1 MNKFNGVVEF
11 VRREK
16 FTNKSINDVWDGPKL
31 NEKHDGVSR
40 QANEHSGL
48 LSTKFPPPRA
58 AMFKWENLSSTKL
71 TYLIPSSGP
80 SRLMVLSGS
89 FISKNSY
96 KVSVL
101 LIHMTESG
109 KCDYKFTGS

>member
-1 MNKFNGVVEF
+1 MA
-11 VRREK
+11 
-16 FTNKSINDVWDGPKL
+16 PKL

-48 LSTKFPPPRA
+48 LSTKFLPPRA
-58 AMFKWENLSSTKL
+58 VMFKQENLSSTKL
-71 TYLIPSSGP
+71 TYLIPSLGP
-80 SRLMVLSGS
+80 SRLMALSGS

-96 KVSVL
+96 KVCVL

-109 KCDYKFTGS
+109 KYENMITGSRTEPLVCVWLSL